1 MIPPSF
7 SDIGKSANDLLGKD
21 FPVGSAKL
29 EVNTTTANGI
39 KFTVVGNKDNKTGHI
54 ASELKTK
61 YVDKSR
67 GLTVTENWTTTNI
80 LGAQVEIQDTIA
92 KGLKLDLQASILPA
106 SGQKNAKAGFEF
118 KQANIF
124 TRTSLDLFKGPTL
137 HGDAVIGSDG
147 FLLGGDVAYD
157 VSDARITRYNGALSY
172 VAPNTPSPSTRNL
185 NKFGTFSASYFHK
198 INKEV
203 EAGAKA
209 TWNRA
214 TESAVG
220 LEVGTKYTLDRDAFL
235 KAKIDNSGRLGLGY
249 TQVLR
254 PGIKLSLGGSF
265 DTNRLQENVHKVGL
279 SVVFEG

>member
-1 MIPPSF
+1 MIPPAF
-7 SDIGKSANDLLGKD
+7 SDIGKSTNDLLGKD

-67 GLTVTENWTTTNI
+67 GLTITESWTTSNV

-92 KGLKLDLQASILPA
+92 KGVKLDLQASILPA
-106 SGQKNAKAGFEF
+106 SDQKNAKAGFEF

-147 FLLGGDVAYD
+147 FLLGGDVAYN
-157 VSDARITRYNGALSY
+157 VSDARITRYNAAFGY
-172 VAPNTPSPSTRNL
+172 VAPEYSVALHSL
-185 NKFGTFSASYFHK
+185 NMFGTFSASYFHK

-214 TESAVG
+214 TNSAVAI
-220 LEVGTKYTLDRDAFL
+220 EVGTKYTLDRDAFL

-279 SVVFEG
+279 SIVFEG